1 MKTDSLFYKIFL
13 EFAEIFFQLINQPVE
28 RNKDYKFTSQEVKQ
42 LAFRVDGLFL
52 PLNNNAETPFYLVEV
67 QFQPDDNLYYRI
79 FTELF
84 LYLSQYKPE
93 FPWQVVV
100 IYPQRQIERIPTQHF
115 DKLLCLDNVQRISL
129 EELGEVGELP
139 LSLGVLKLII
149 QNQKEAVSSARILLE
164 RAGQEIP
171 DQASQRSIRDLLQT
185 IVIYKLPQKSREEI
199 KAMFSLQ
206 DLKQTRFYQEVLL
219 EGKAEEAANLVL
231 RQLGRRFG
239 EIPESSRK
247 KIQTLALENLEDLSE
262 ALLDFEETRD
272 LQNWLEQKL

>member
-1 MKTDSLFYKIFL
+1 VKTDSLFYKIFL

>member
-1 MKTDSLFYKIFL
+1 
-13 EFAEIFFQLINQPVE
+13 
-28 RNKDYKFTSQEVKQ
+28 
-42 LAFRVDGLFL
+42 
-52 PLNNNAETPFYLVEV
+52 
-67 QFQPDDNLYYRI
+67 
-79 FTELF
+79 
-84 LYLSQYKPE
+84 
-93 FPWQVVV
+93 
-100 IYPQRQIERIPTQHF
+100 
-115 DKLLCLDNVQRISL
+115 LCLDNVQRISL